1 MSEPSLLVNYYM
13 AIVYYANIELI
24 SCRRKPPEVLKTFMF

>member
-13 AIVYYANIELI
+13 ALVYYANRELS